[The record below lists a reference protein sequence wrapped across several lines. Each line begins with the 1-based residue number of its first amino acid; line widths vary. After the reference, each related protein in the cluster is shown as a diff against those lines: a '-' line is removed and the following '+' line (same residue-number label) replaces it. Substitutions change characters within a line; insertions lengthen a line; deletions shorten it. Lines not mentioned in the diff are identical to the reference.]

1 MRKEIPANVVY
12 EDEDVFAF
20 RDVNPVA
27 PVHILI
33 IPKNKDGLTELLKA
47 EEKHEK
53 ILGKLMVAVAKVAKQ
68 EKLDSFRTVIN
79 SG

>member
-33 IPKNKDGLTELLKA
+33 IPKNKDGLTELSKA

-68 EKLDSFRTVIN
+68 
-79 SG
+79 